1 MSTEREKK
9 DSLIALTLTAVI
21 MVLIALFLLGARL
34 TFYPPLTSDR
44 TPAEMMLIEEEEE
57 ELFVEPELLELGEE
71 KAVTHDAPAPSFKGQ
86 PAPAPEDHTELVVKD
101 ENPKPA
107 PPVEKPITQK
117 KESPVKATTPTAT
130 DKEKAKVTSSV
141 AKGFAPRNGTETG
154 KNSNSGAGGEGVG
167 IQGSVRGRTF
177 NGCPKPDVTLRHKT
191 VVKVEVVVNEEGKV
205 ISASATGSA
214 DASIRRACEQAARQ
228 ATWSAKKGAGDTHGS
243 ITFTITP
250 R

>member
-9 DSLIALTLTAVI
+9 DRWIAIGLTLVI
-21 MVLIALFLLGARL
+21 VVIIALFLVGGRL
-34 TFYPPLTSDR
+34 TFYPPLTADS
-44 TPAEMMLIEEEEE
+44 TPAEMMVPEEEEE
-57 ELFVEPELLELGEE
+57 MFVEPELLDLGEE
-71 KAVTHDAPAPSFKGQ
+71 KAVTNDAPAPSFKGQ
-86 PAPAPEDHTELVVKD
+86 PEPAPEDHTELIVKG

-117 KESPVKATTPTAT
+117 KESPVKATTPTVT

-154 KNSNSGAGGEGVG
+154 KNSNSGAGGDGVG
-167 IQGSVRGRTF
+167 IQGSIRGRTF
-177 NGCPKPDVTLRHKT
+177 NGCPKPNVSLRHKT
-191 VVKVEVVVNEEGKV
+191 VVKVEVVVDEDGKV
-205 ISASATGSA
+205 ISASATGTA

>member
-1 MSTEREKK
+1 MSTKREKK
-9 DSLIALTLTAVI
+9 DRLLAIGLTLLIV
-21 MVLIALFLLGARL
+21 VLIALFLLGGRL
-34 TFYPPLTSDR
+34 TFSPPLTADSA
-44 TPAEMMLIEEEEE
+44 PAEMMMPEEEE
-57 ELFVEPELLELGEE
+57 ELFVEPELLDLGEE
-71 KAVTHDAPAPSFKGQ
+71 KAVANDAPASSFKGQ
-86 PAPAPEDHTELVVKD
+86 PEPAPEDHTELIVKD

-154 KNSNSGAGGEGVG
+154 KNSNSGAGGDGVG

-177 NGCPKPDVTLRHKT
+177 NGCPKPNVSLRHKT